1 MGIRGLTI
9 LLMLCSIALQVSAK
23 PVSEVVHRG
32 DKFSIDNILSLDE
45 VLSDPTKFA
54 DKQVRVTGIVKKV
67 CLKKGC
73 WLVLAGKAE
82 NTRARVTFKDYA
94 FFAPMDS
101 AGWSASVEGIVE
113 AKTLSEAERAH
124 LASDGKVD
132 VKEIPK
138 AEIRIV
144 ASAAPLEK
152 CGMKS

>member
-1 MGIRGLTI
+1 MRIRGLITSF
-9 LLMLCSIALQVSAK
+9 MLSSMALQVSAK
-23 PVSEVVHRG
+23 PTSEVIHRG
-32 DKFSIDNILSLDE
+32 AQFSVDAVVSLDK
-45 VLSDPTKFA
+45 VLSAPNDFA
-54 DKQVRVTGIVKKV
+54 DKQVRVSGTVKKV

-73 WLVLAGKAE
+73 WLVLAGKGQ

-101 AGWSASVEGIVE
+101 AGWSASVEGLVK

-144 ASAAPLEK
+144 ASAASFVKPASK
-152 CGMKS
+152 

>member
-1 MGIRGLTI
+1 MRIRGLIT
-9 LLMLCSIALQVSAK
+9 LFMLSSMALQVSAK
-23 PVSEVVHRG
+23 PTSEVIHRG
-32 DKFSIDNILSLDE
+32 AKFSVDAVVSLDK
-45 VLSDPTKFA
+45 VLSAPNDFA
-54 DKQVRVTGIVKKV
+54 DKQVRVSGTVKKV
-67 CLKKGC
+67 CLTKGC
-73 WLVLAGKAE
+73 WLVLAGKGQ

-101 AGWSASVEGIVE
+101 AGWSASVEGLVK

-144 ASAAPLEK
+144 ASAASFVKPASK
-152 CGMKS
+152 

>member
-1 MGIRGLTI
+1 
-9 LLMLCSIALQVSAK
+9 MLCSMALQVSAK
-23 PVSEVVHRG
+23 PTSEVIHRG
-32 DKFSIDNILSLDE
+32 AQFSVDAVVSLDK
-45 VLSDPTKFA
+45 VLSAPNDFA
-54 DKQVRVTGIVKKV
+54 DKQVRVSGTVKKV

-73 WLVLAGKAE
+73 WLVLAGKGQ

-101 AGWSASVEGIVE
+101 AGWSASVEGLVK

-144 ASAAPLEK
+144 ASAASFVKPASK
-152 CGMKS
+152 

>member
-1 MGIRGLTI
+1 MRICGLIT
-9 LLMLCSIALQVSAK
+9 LFMLCSMALQVSAK
-23 PVSEVVHRG
+23 PTSEVIHRG
-32 DKFSIDNILSLDE
+32 AQFSVDAVVSLDK
-45 VLSDPTKFA
+45 VLSAPNDFA
-54 DKQVRVTGIVKKV
+54 DKQVRVSGTVKKV

-73 WLVLAGKAE
+73 WLVLAGKGQ

-101 AGWSASVEGIVE
+101 AGWSASVEGLVK

-144 ASAAPLEK
+144 ASAASFVKPASK
-152 CGMKS
+152 

>member
-1 MGIRGLTI
+1 MSTRVIITLF
-9 LLMLCSIALQVSAK
+9 MLSLSALYASAK
-23 PVSEVVHRG
+23 PSSDVIHRG
-32 DKFSIDNILSLDE
+32 AQFTLNTVVSLDK
-45 VLSDPTKFA
+45 VLNAPNEFA
-54 DKQVRVTGIVKKV
+54 DKQVRVNGTVKKV

-73 WLVLAGKAE
+73 WLVLAGKAK

-101 AGWSASVEGIVE
+101 AGWSASVEGFVK

-132 VKEIPK
+132 VTEIPK

-144 ASAAPLEK
+144 ASAASFVKPAAK
-152 CGMKS
+152 

>member
-1 MGIRGLTI
+1 MRIRGLIT
-9 LLMLCSIALQVSAK
+9 LLMLGSMALQVSAK
-23 PVSEVVHRG
+23 PTSEVIHRG
-32 DKFSIDNILSLDE
+32 AQFSVDAVVSLDK
-45 VLSDPTKFA
+45 VLSAPNDFA
-54 DKQVRVTGIVKKV
+54 DKQVRVSGTVKKV

-73 WLVLAGKAE
+73 WLVLAGKGQ

-101 AGWSASVEGIVE
+101 AGWSASVEGLVK

-144 ASAAPLEK
+144 ASAASFVKPASK
-152 CGMKS
+152 

>member
-1 MGIRGLTI
+1 MRTRGFII

-23 PVSEVVHRG
+23 PASEVIHRG
-32 DKFSIDNILSLDE
+32 DKFSVETIVSLDE
-45 VLSDPTKFA
+45 VLSDPNKFA
-54 DKQVRVTGIVKKV
+54 DKQVRVTGTVKKV

-73 WLVLAGKAE
+73 WLVLAGKAQ

-101 AGWSASVEGIVE
+101 AGWAASVEGLVK

-144 ASAAPLEK
+144 ASAASFVKPSSK
-152 CGMKS
+152 